1 MLARFWK
8 KIGLFIL
15 IVACIFNIMNKFINK
30 LSLKD
35 ELEASAT
42 YVNQTNQEEDNGKI
56 ARNTAGNRM
65 RFSSLA
71 GKWHLPRQG
80 VEDDP

>member
-35 ELEASAT
+35 ELESSAT
-42 YVNQTNQEEDNGKI
+42 YVNQQNQEEDKNLDK
-56 ARNTAGNRM
+56 
-65 RFSSLA
+65 
-71 GKWHLPRQG
+71 
-80 VEDDP
+80 